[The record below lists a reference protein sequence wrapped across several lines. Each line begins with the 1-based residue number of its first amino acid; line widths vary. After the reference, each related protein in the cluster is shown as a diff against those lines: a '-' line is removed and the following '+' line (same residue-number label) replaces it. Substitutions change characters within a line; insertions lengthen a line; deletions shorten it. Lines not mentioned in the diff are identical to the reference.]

1 MYGISLA
8 CWTGNFFS
16 SLNMTYCMVSY
27 LLFVFRFSAT
37 ATHRPHFQFQ
47 VTLFGVW
54 QLVCGPCLPQIWII
68 STTYFLPM
76 GHIQVKYTTHWT
88 LTSNSNTLHIM
99 GKHITTW
106 LWGERDCRGS
116 KSGSGDLCDYSRVV
130 TLFPKGELAVTPWR
144 LCNHL
149 MPLATHTQNSPSF

>member
-1 MYGISLA
+1 MRQQHIFLIFKFKSL
-8 CWTGNFFS
+8 S
-16 SLNMTYCMVSY
+16 
-27 LLFVFRFSAT
+27 
-37 ATHRPHFQFQ
+37 
-47 VTLFGVW
+47 
-54 QLVCGPCLPQIWII
+54 LVCGPCLPQLWII

-88 LTSNSNTLHIM
+88 LTSSSNMLHIM

-106 LWGERDCRGS
+106 LWEERDCRGS
-116 KSGSGDLCDYSRVV
+116 KSGCGDLCDYSRVV

-149 MPLATHTQNSPSF
+149 MPLATHNQDSPSFKLGWKLKHQLYMRLRMSKVSTYKFVKKTKQDV